1 MEYLILVLSAFLISS
16 LTLFSG
22 FGLGTML
29 MPVFAVFF
37 PLETA
42 IAVTAVVHL
51 LNNLFKLVLLRKY
64 VDLKAALKFGLPAV
78 PAAILGAYA
87 LTWLSKVD
95 PVFSY
100 SIAGESFEV
109 TPVKLVISILILLFA
124 LLEFLPERSSFSF
137 DQKYMPLGGILSGF
151 FGGLSGHQGAFRSAF
166 LLRSGL
172 GKEEFISTGVIVA
185 ILVDVPRISVYL
197 SQMAVLQT
205 NIPILI
211 TAVAAAFSGSF
222 IASNFIRKIQMRSI
236 RIIVAVLLFGIA
248 VGLGAGII

>member
-1 MEYLILVLSAFLISS
+1 MEYLIVVLSAFLISA

-29 MPVFAVFF
+29 MPVFAIFF

-51 LNNLFKLVLLRKY
+51 LNNLFKLALLRKF
-64 VDLKAALKFGLPAV
+64 VNSRAALKFGLPAL

-87 LTWLSKVD
+87 LTWLSGAN
-95 PVFSY
+95 PVISY
-100 SIAGESFEV
+100 NLAGQHFEI
-109 TPVKLVISILILLFA
+109 TPVKLVISILILVFA
-124 LLEFLPERSSFSF
+124 LLESLPELDSFSF

-166 LLRSGL
+166 LIRSGL
-172 GKEEFISTGVIVA
+172 SKEEFISTGVVIA

-197 SQMAVLQT
+197 SQMSIFQSNL
-205 NIPILI
+205 PLLI
-211 TAVAAAFSGSF
+211 SAAAAAFSGSF
-222 IASNFIRKIQMRSI
+222 IASNFIRKMEMRAI

-248 VGLGAGII
+248 VALGAGLI

>member
-1 MEYLILVLSAFLISS
+1 MEYLIVVLSAFLISA

-51 LNNLFKLVLLRKY
+51 LNNLFKLALLRKY
-64 VDLKAALKFGLPAV
+64 LNLKAALKFGLPAI

-87 LTWLSKVD
+87 LTWLSGIN

-100 SIAGESFEV
+100 SMAGQNFEV
-109 TPVKLVISILILLFA
+109 TPVKLVISILILSFA
-124 LLEFLPERSSFSF
+124 LLEFLPERGIFSF

-166 LLRSGL
+166 LIRSGL
-172 GKEEFISTGVIVA
+172 SKEEFISTGVIVA
-185 ILVDVPRISVYL
+185 ILVDVPRLSVYL
-197 SQMAVLQT
+197 SQMSLFQT
-205 NIPILI
+205 NMAILI

-222 IASNFIRKIQMRSI
+222 IATNFMKKIQMRSI
-236 RIIVAVLLFGIA
+236 RIIVAVLLSGIA